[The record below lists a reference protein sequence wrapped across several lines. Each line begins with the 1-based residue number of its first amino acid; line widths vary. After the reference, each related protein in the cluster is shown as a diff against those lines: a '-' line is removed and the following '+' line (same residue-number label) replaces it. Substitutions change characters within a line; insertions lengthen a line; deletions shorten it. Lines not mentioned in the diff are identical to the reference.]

1 MIQMRRKKYERNRK
15 LIQGNVN
22 QIPKLKTLRRKSMSI
37 DITKS
42 KFDEYKT
49 VQKSGMFNMFDP
61 KAREMTSLTKDEWV
75 TIMQDYEKL
84 NNAWSDNEKNEE

>member
-1 MIQMRRKKYERNRK
+1 MKRKKYERNRK
-15 LIQGNVN
+15 LIQGNIN
-22 QIPKLKTLRRKSMSI
+22 QIPKMKTLRRKSMI
-37 DITKS
+37 DITKE

-84 NNAWSDNEKNEE
+84 DNAWSDNEENEE

>member
-1 MIQMRRKKYERNRK
+1 MKRKKYERNRK

-75 TIMQDYEKL
+75 TIMREYKKL
-84 NNAWSDNEKNEE
+84 DEAWGNDNEK

>member
-1 MIQMRRKKYERNRK
+1 MKRKKYERNRK

-61 KAREMTSLTKDEWV
+61 KAREMTSLTKDEWT
-75 TIMQDYEKL
+75 TIMREYKKL
-84 NNAWSDNEKNEE
+84 DEAWGNDNEK

>member
-84 NNAWSDNEKNEE
+84 NNAWNDNEKNEE

>member
-1 MIQMRRKKYERNRK
+1 MKRKKYERNRK

-75 TIMQDYEKL
+75 TIMREYNKL
-84 NNAWSDNEKNEE
+84 NEAWGDNEEK

>member
-1 MIQMRRKKYERNRK
+1 MKRKKYERNRK
-15 LIQGNVN
+15 LIQGNIN
-22 QIPKLKTLRRKSMSI
+22 QIPKMKTLRRKSMSI

-84 NNAWSDNEKNEE
+84 DNAWSDNEENEE

>member
-1 MIQMRRKKYERNRK
+1 MKRKKYERNRK

-61 KAREMTSLTKDEWV
+61 KAREMTSLTKDEWT
-75 TIMQDYEKL
+75 TIMREYKKL
-84 NNAWSDNEKNEE
+84 NEAWGNDNEK

>member
-1 MIQMRRKKYERNRK
+1 MKRKKYERNRK

-84 NNAWSDNEKNEE
+84 DNAWSDNEENEE

>member
-1 MIQMRRKKYERNRK
+1 MKRKKYERNRK

-22 QIPKLKTLRRKSMSI
+22 QIPKMKTLRRKSMSI

-84 NNAWSDNEKNEE
+84 DNAWSDNEENEE

>member
-1 MIQMRRKKYERNRK
+1 MKRKKYERNRK

-61 KAREMTSLTKDEWV
+61 KAREMTSLTKDEWT
-75 TIMQDYEKL
+75 TIMREYNKL
-84 NNAWSDNEKNEE
+84 DEAWGDNEEK

>member
-1 MIQMRRKKYERNRK
+1 MKRKKYERNRK

-75 TIMQDYEKL
+75 TIMREYNKL
-84 NNAWSDNEKNEE
+84 NEAWGNNEEK

>member
-1 MIQMRRKKYERNRK
+1 MRRKKYERNRK

-22 QIPKLKTLRRKSMSI
+22 QIPKMKTLRRKSMSI

-84 NNAWSDNEKNEE
+84 DNAWSDNEENEE

>member
-1 MIQMRRKKYERNRK
+1 MKRKKYERNRK

-75 TIMQDYEKL
+75 TIMREYKKL
-84 NNAWSDNEKNEE
+84 NEAWGNDNEK

>member
-1 MIQMRRKKYERNRK
+1 MKRKKYERNRK

-75 TIMQDYEKL
+75 TIMREYNKL
-84 NNAWSDNEKNEE
+84 DEAWGDNEEK